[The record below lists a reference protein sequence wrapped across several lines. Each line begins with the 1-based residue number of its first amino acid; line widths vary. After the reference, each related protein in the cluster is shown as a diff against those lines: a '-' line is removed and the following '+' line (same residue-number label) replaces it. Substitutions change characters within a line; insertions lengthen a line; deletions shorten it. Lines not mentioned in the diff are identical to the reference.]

1 MHSDCATAAGIN
13 IRSNMITPATPSF
26 SANQLSRAEVIVRP
40 MRQEDL
46 SQVAAIAAHSYAEPW
61 PQESFRVEL
70 TSKVSQPVVAERAGE
85 IVGFIVA
92 WIVTDE
98 VEIAN
103 LTVKEAFR
111 QRGLGRMLLMHV
123 LALAQA
129 KQCATAYLEVRRS
142 NLAARRLYE
151 SMGFR
156 DHGLRSRYYG
166 RTGEDAI
173 VMQKK
178 LTAASSFLREESNNG
193 VV

>member
-1 MHSDCATAAGIN
+1 MTD
-13 IRSNMITPATPSF
+13 PATH
-26 SANQLSRAEVIVRP
+26 LSPASRLNRAEVIIRR
-40 MRQEDL
+40 MRQDDL

-70 TSKVSQPVVAERAGE
+70 NSEVSQPVVAERAGE

-98 VEIAN
+98 IEIAN
-103 LTVKEAFR
+103 LTVKETFR
-111 QRGLGRMLLMHV
+111 RRGLGRMLLTQV

-129 KQCATAYLEVRRS
+129 RQCATAYLEVRRS
-142 NLAARRLYE
+142 NWAARRLYE
-151 SMGFR
+151 SMGFN
-156 DHGLRSRYYG
+156 DHSLRSRYYG
-166 RTGEDAI
+166 RTGEEAI

-178 LTAASSFLREESNNG
+178 LTTASSFLREESNDG

>member
-1 MHSDCATAAGIN
+1 MTDTETHS
-13 IRSNMITPATPSF
+13 SPATR
-26 SANQLSRAEVIVRP
+26 LSRSEVIIRR
-40 MRQEDL
+40 MRHDDL

-70 TSKVSQPVVAERAGE
+70 ASEVSQPIVAERAGE
-85 IVGFIVA
+85 IIGFIVA
-92 WIVTDE
+92 WMITDE

-103 LTVKEAFR
+103 LTVKETFR
-111 QRGLGRMLLMHV
+111 QRGLGRMLLTHV

-142 NLAARRLYE
+142 NGAARRLYE
-151 SMGFR
+151 SMGFNT
-156 DHGLRSRYYG
+156 HSLRSRYYG

-178 LTAASSFLREESNNG
+178 LTAASSFLREESNDG

>member
-1 MHSDCATAAGIN
+1 
-13 IRSNMITPATPSF
+13 MITPAIPSF
-26 SANQLSRAEVIVRP
+26 SANRLSRADVILRR
-40 MRQEDL
+40 MRQDDL

-70 TSKVSQPVVAERAGE
+70 NSEVSHPVVAERAGE

-92 WIVTDE
+92 WMVTDE

-103 LTVKEAFR
+103 LTVKETFR
-111 QRGLGRMLLMHV
+111 RRGLGRMLLTHV

-129 KQCATAYLEVRRS
+129 RQCATAYLEVRRS
-142 NLAARRLYE
+142 NWAARRLYE
-151 SMGFR
+151 SMGFN

-178 LTAASSFLREESNNG
+178 LTTASSFLREESNDG

>member
-1 MHSDCATAAGIN
+1 MTD
-13 IRSNMITPATPSF
+13 PATH
-26 SANQLSRAEVIVRP
+26 LSPASRLNRAEVIIRR
-40 MRQEDL
+40 MRQDDL

-70 TSKVSQPVVAERAGE
+70 NSEVSQPVVAERAGE

-98 VEIAN
+98 IEIAN
-103 LTVKEAFR
+103 LTVKETFR
-111 QRGLGRMLLMHV
+111 RRGLGRMLLTHV

-129 KQCATAYLEVRRS
+129 RQCATAYLEVRRS
-142 NLAARRLYE
+142 NWAARRLYE
-151 SMGFR
+151 SMGFN
-156 DHGLRSRYYG
+156 DHSLRSRYYG

-178 LTAASSFLREESNNG
+178 LTTASSFLREESNDG